1 MRMCWK
7 ARNARSE
14 RGLCVVNSVS
24 LFTDGRTKMCKADDG
39 ADFRSSKSTGEV
51 WSWILTRI

>member
-24 LFTDGRTKMCKADDG
+24 LFTDGRTKMWKADDG
-39 ADFRSSKSTGEV
+39 S
-51 WSWILTRI
+51 